1 MIHYKLDKNKW
12 TVIIDDFDMSKVTQ
26 EDINQISKLIAK
38 HTLVVIRNQNISI
51 ADEVRILKMF
61 KDTQTFV
68 VADSDDYVSTLAGA
82 MVEGSEDLFLR
93 VSGKKDEQGRVGIA
107 AYDCEMV
114 WHCNEPG
121 VEDRKPI
128 VWLHSVEGSKGSR
141 TSYTNNSLSYTD
153 LPEDLKVELE
163 NCHLEIYQ
171 GLGLGKDD
179 LESDYEELL
188 KMGKDGLAEYNP
200 SLIKIN
206 KAGNKGIYFP
216 MYHVH
221 KIKELDEKR
230 SKEITDFLCKFVV
243 REEYVYHHDWEDG
256 DILIADQEIGIHKRW
271 PFKKITERTLH
282 RACFDYPDQDYIS

>member
-1 MIHYKLDKNKW
+1 MINYKLDKNKW
-12 TVIIDDFDMSKVTQ
+12 TVIIDDFDMTTVTQ
-26 EDINQISKLIAK
+26 EGINQMSKLIAK
-38 HTLVVIRNQNISI
+38 NTLVVIRNQNLTVK
-51 ADEVRILKMF
+51 DEVRILKMF
-61 KDTQTFV
+61 KDTQKFV
-68 VADSDDYVSTLAGA
+68 VAESDDYVSTLAGA

-121 VEDRKPI
+121 VKDRKPI

-141 TSYTNNSLSYTD
+141 TSYTNNSLSYND
-153 LPEDLKVELE
+153 LPEDLKQEIE

-179 LESDYEELL
+179 LESDYEELS
-188 KMGKDGLAEYNP
+188 KMGEDGFAEYNP
-200 SLIKIN
+200 PLIKIN

-221 KIKELDEKR
+221 KIKELNEKR
-230 SKEITDFLCKFVV
+230 SKEITDFLREFVV

-282 RACFDYPDQDYIS
+282 RACFDYPDQDYLS